1 MKTIIKLCLVV
12 ALSVVFFHY
21 GFSQSAASASKEVTP
36 PPSTEEI
43 PEQYLTSEDTLGESA
58 LTRHGIQL
66 PGSINMKIAAGD
78 IDGAWKEF
86 ENFKQEVGKEQ
97 RAQVL
102 EAEVMLC
109 NRFIYE
115 GSNYNKWAAQR
126 GEAQQALLKEFPK
139 WVGTYRALINPD
151 ASPIQIIEYTTK
163 SIQYDSKENPDYLL
177 YERRGRAY
185 LQVGRTKEACADFEK
200 CPNKSRIWEYESNC
214 KK

>member
-1 MKTIIKLCLVV
+1 MKTLLKVCLSL
-12 ALSVVFFHY
+12 ALGGMLVQY
-21 GFSQSAASASKEVTP
+21 GFSQAAASASKDVTP
-36 PPSTEEI
+36 PPSTEEV
-43 PEQYLTSEDTLGESA
+43 PEQYLASEDTLGEGA

-66 PGSINMKIAAGD
+66 PASINMKIMAGD

-97 RAQVL
+97 RNQVL

-151 ASPIQIIEYTTK
+151 AKPNQIIEYTTK
-163 SIQYDSKENPDYLL
+163 AIQYDSKENPDYLL
-177 YERRGRAY
+177 YEQRGRAY
-185 LQVGRTKEACADFEK
+185 LQVGRTTEACADFEK
-200 CPNKSRIWEYESNC
+200 CPDKSRIWEYKSTC
-214 KK
+214 GK